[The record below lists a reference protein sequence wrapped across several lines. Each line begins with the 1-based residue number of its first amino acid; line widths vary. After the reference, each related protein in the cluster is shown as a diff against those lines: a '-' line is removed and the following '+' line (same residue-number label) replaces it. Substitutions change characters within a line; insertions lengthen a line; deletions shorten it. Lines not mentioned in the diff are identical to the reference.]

1 MPNFTWN
8 IWFILVYSVVIV
20 FLNKAAYMYTT
31 LKVWHQYDYE
41 FNTCIQQLHSKS
53 DSIYNVTKDPE
64 KINRFQH

>member
-1 MPNFTWN
+1 
-8 IWFILVYSVVIV
+8 
-20 FLNKAAYMYTT
+20 MYTT